1 MSDNDKMR
9 GNDLMRI
16 FVYPARFAPAKEGGF
31 VVTFRDL
38 PEAITQGEDM
48 ADARL
53 QAADCLD
60 EAIAGR
66 IDDDEDI
73 PPPSVARKGEQLI
86 AVPTRTAAQ
95 GALHLAMRAAGIS
108 KSELARRL
116 GCDER
121 EARRLLDPHHPSK
134 IERLESALAAVGGE
148 VALSYRKIA

>member
-1 MSDNDKMR
+1 MR
-9 GNDLMRI
+9 TFL
-16 FVYPARFAPAKEGGF
+16 YPARFAPAKEGGF

-48 ADARL
+48 VHARI

-66 IDDDEDI
+66 IDDGEDI
-73 PPPSVARKGEQLI
+73 PPPSAARKGERPI

-95 GALHLAMRAAGIS
+95 AALHLAMRAAGIS

-121 EARRLLDPHHPSK
+121 EARRMLDPHHPSK
-134 IERLESALAAVGGE
+134 IERLEAALGVLGGE
-148 VALSYRKIA
+148 VTLSYRKIA